1 MYSVLTLK
9 GLYQRL
15 PLNQKFVV
23 IWLCH

>member
-23 IWLCH
+23 I